1 MRMEH
6 SVEAYCMIVALCA
19 YVMIQSNMSV
29 PPNVVLHGETHQI
42 SNIGL
47 GVMLLEESVRMRRA
61 YKYIENP
68 SLLTVIT
75 SFFYFGSYFCLDRDN
90 SAWFYLRE
98 ATTYA
103 QLLEMHDEE
112 TYKTGDSI
120 DCSRRRRLYWVLF
133 VAERFDV
140 LCFAQTDLPSF
151 LTENLEHTRFT
162 STALQLYTRR

>member
-1 MRMEH
+1 MEFFFGNLYPSQPILHRQRIRDTITGMEH

-29 PPNVVLHGETHQI
+29 PPNVVLHGETHQV
-42 SNIGL
+42 SNISL
-47 GVMLLEESVRMRRA
+47 GVVLLEESVRMRRA
-61 YKYIENP
+61 HKYIENP
-68 SLLTVIT
+68 SLLTVTT
-75 SFFYFGSYFCLDRDN
+75 SFFFFGSYFCLDRDN

-112 TYKTGDSI
+112 TYKIGDSI

-140 LCFAQTDLPSF
+140 LCFV
-151 LTENLEHTRFT
+151 
-162 STALQLYTRR
+162 